1 MSPQTRVSSFTRTLG
16 LQTQKSVKGVD
27 VTKAVG
33 NIYPKICTMKNVRE
47 AHKRGRK
54 GKTSYEWVKRVDA
67 NPKKYL
73 KRIQRKLKDK
83 THTTSTYRE
92 FIIEDRGKEREI
104 CDLPYYPDRI
114 IHWAL
119 MLQVEPILVST
130 FIHNSYAAIPGR
142 GAHLA
147 LGDVNKCLHEDPEGT
162 RYCAKLDVHKFF
174 PSIDHDI
181 LKALIRRK
189 IKCKDTLELMD
200 EIIDSYTNA
209 VTGKGVPIGNY
220 PSQYFGNFYL
230 TYFDHW
236 LKETVFEFT
245 NSEGVTEYRK
255 VEYYFRYMDDMVI
268 LSDSKEFLHFI
279 IEKIAEYLFDRLHL
293 TLKGNYQ
300 VFPVDI
306 RGIDFVGYRS
316 FRDYILLRTGTKKRL
331 RLAMKKI
338 RKCVK
343 VHGDLTKHQ
352 ECVLASYSGVLKWCD
367 GNRLYRRNIQRVL
380 KYMEVIEKHEQDYT
394 MFK

>member
-1 MSPQTRVSSFTRTLG
+1 ML
-16 LQTQKSVKGVD
+16 KGVD

-33 NIYPKICTMKNVRE
+33 NIYPKICTIKNVRE

-54 GKTSYEWVKRVDA
+54 GKTAYVWVKRVDE
-67 NPKKYL
+67 NPDKYL
-73 KRIQRKLKDK
+73 KRVQRKLKDK
-83 THTTSTYRE
+83 TYMTSPYRE
-92 FIIEDRGKEREI
+92 FMIEDRGKEREI
-104 CDLPYYPDRI
+104 CDLPYFPDRI

-130 FIHNSYAAIPGR
+130 FIKNSYAAIPGR

-147 LGDVNKCLHEDPEGT
+147 LGDLNKCLHEDVEGT
-162 RYCAKLDVHKFF
+162 QYCAKLDVHKFF
-174 PSIDHDI
+174 PSIDHDV

-189 IKCKDTLELMD
+189 IKCKDTLDLMD
-200 EIIDSYTNA
+200 EIIDSYTNSL
-209 VTGKGVPIGNY
+209 TGKGVPIGNY

-245 NSEGVTEYRK
+245 NSKGVTEYRK
-255 VEYYFRYMDDMVI
+255 IKYYFRYMDDMVI
-268 LSDSKEFLHFI
+268 LSDSKEFLHFM
-279 IEKIAEYLFDRLHL
+279 IERIADYLHVNLRL

-331 RLAMKKI
+331 KIAMKKI
-338 RKCVK
+338 RKCAK
-343 VHGDLTKHQ
+343 IYGNLNKHQ
-352 ECVLASYSGVLKWCD
+352 ECVLASYTGVLKWCD
-367 GNRLYRRNIQRVL
+367 SRRLYHRNVQCIFDCI
-380 KYMEVIEKHEQDYT
+380 KVIEDNEQDYT
-394 MFK
+394 LFE